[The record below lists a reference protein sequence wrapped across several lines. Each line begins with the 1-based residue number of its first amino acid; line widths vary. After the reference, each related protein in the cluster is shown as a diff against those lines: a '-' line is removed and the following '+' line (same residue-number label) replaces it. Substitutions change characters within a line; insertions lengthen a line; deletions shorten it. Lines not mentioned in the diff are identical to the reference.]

1 MIAGLVGAG
10 FDYQQVLEM
19 TWSQLTSYSRALE
32 LERISEWR
40 MRLAIAHN
48 PYAKDK
54 EAAMKLWRHFDQAER
69 AIRDPGRED
78 WEPAR
83 PKGISLQQLKR
94 VMGEV
99 KENLLPRE
107 EWERQQ
113 ATRLEQKA
121 KAERAMAELRERRR
135 PKAMNGG
142 TEN

>member
-1 MIAGLVGAG
+1 MAYSKAVGLDQIA
-10 FDYQQVLEM
+10 D
-19 TWSQLTSYSRALE
+19 
-32 LERISEWR
+32 WR

-48 PYAKDK
+48 PYQTDEQAR
-54 EAAMKLWRHFDQAER
+54 KLLFRLLDQSER
-69 AIRDPGRED
+69 AILDPARRA
-78 WEPAR
+78 EPMR

-113 ATRLEQKA
+113 AARLEQKA

-135 PKAMNGG
+135 PKVRANGNDG
-142 TEN
+142 T